1 MPNPTQRNPHE
12 KDPLRAGCHSRTLEV
27 SDEGEPLPPA
37 ERSEVGGGRK
47 GWGMEGWGLAQ
58 IRAKRKRTAGP
69 AHSHALAARSAHRSA
84 PDRLIQPD
92 SKNQA
97 KPKSPFLR
105 LSAAKRAGGGRGGDS
120 RKSEARSHTLA
131 HPSNRNRR
139 INTTTPAKLP
149 TKNTTIHIPNP
160 PMSSGRGV
168 GTCAE

>member
-69 AHSHALAARSAHRSA
+69 AHSHALAARSRSPLCPGPA
-84 PDRLIQPD
+84 LPL
-92 SKNQA
+92 
-97 KPKSPFLR
+97 KPQTSPKPQSPFLR